1 MYGRVKGVFRLN
13 FVYGIRIVFIEEIFL
28 KVDDLEKKKDSRIKD
43 RKKEKLR
50 ERCKRDKE
58 ERKGVERKEVG
69 SIKII
74 LWLVWIY

>member
-13 FVYGIRIVFIEEIFL
+13 LAYGIRTVSIEEIFL
-28 KVDDLEKKKDSRIKD
+28 KADDLEKKKDSRIKD
-43 RKKEKLR
+43 RKKEKSR

-69 SIKII
+69 STKTIP
-74 LWLVWIY
+74 